1 MKNSKRAGKRLKNIF
16 FPMHWTNISND
27 PNSPEV
33 IKRRKEALKAARQK
47 PVANRIDYIKQ
58 LAAGKSVLDV
68 GIVDHLIGHQHSLSW
83 LHGQLA
89 SVASK
94 ILGVDILPEAVEQLK
109 TEGYNVRL
117 YDVTKQPLD
126 EKFDLI
132 VVGEVIEHLNN
143 PCSLFES
150 AKKMLAPGGRLVLT
164 TPNPYYVARI
174 RDNLR
179 FGFGSD
185 SVDHVTLLFPF
196 GISELAERAGLKLD
210 SWRGIKAATPPTAKG
225 KMILNMLKL
234 LPLSPESLCDAMIYE
249 CASI

>member
-1 MKNSKRAGKRLKNIF
+1 MKNSKRAGKRLKNSF
-16 FPMHWTNISND
+16 FPMHWTNISKD
-27 PNSPEV
+27 PNSIEL

-143 PCSLFES
+143 PGSLFES
-150 AKKMLAPGGRLVLT
+150 AK
-164 TPNPYYVARI
+164 
-174 RDNLR
+174 
-179 FGFGSD
+179 
-185 SVDHVTLLFPF
+185 
-196 GISELAERAGLKLD
+196 
-210 SWRGIKAATPPTAKG
+210 
-225 KMILNMLKL
+225 
-234 LPLSPESLCDAMIYE
+234 
-249 CASI
+249 